1 MQKRPTE
8 RQAGIVEL
16 VRADGFRTIEQLAER
31 FVVTP
36 QTIRRDVNALCD
48 EGLLRRRHGGV
59 EPALEHENIAYRARK
74 VLNVND
80 KRKIAALVAREI
92 PNGASL
98 FFSIGT
104 TPELVANALL
114 QHRDLRIFTNNLNVA
129 YVAATNDSFEVTL
142 IGGRLRN
149 RDRDVLGPEVEAFFN
164 SYKVDYG
171 IFGVGGIDPD
181 GSLLDF
187 DEQEVRARSAI
198 LKNARKSYLVADH
211 TKFGRNAVVRGGSL
225 LDVSAFFTDC
235 PPPDHITRIIEKSG
249 VTLHVPEPG
258 TDFPTIVI
266 PDHHD

>member
-31 FVVTP
+31 FDVTP

-74 VLNVND
+74 VLNVNE
-80 KRKIAALVAREI
+80 KRKIAALVARQI
-92 PNGASL
+92 PDDASL

-104 TPELVANALL
+104 TPELVASALL
-114 QHRDLRIFTNNLNVA
+114 QHRNLRVFTNNLNVA
-129 YVAATNDSFEVTL
+129 YVAATNDSFDVTL

-149 RDRDVLGPEVEAFFN
+149 RDRDVLGPDVEAFFN

-171 IFGVGGIDPD
+171 IFGVGGIESD

-198 LKNARKSYLVADH
+198 LNNARQNYLVADH
-211 TKFGRNAVVRGGSL
+211 TKFGRNAVVRGGSITQ
-225 LDVSAFFTDC
+225 VTAFFTDC
-235 PPPDHITRIIEKSG
+235 PPPDHITQMINKAG
-249 VTLHVPEPG
+249 VDLYTPDANADYPTFILPSD
-258 TDFPTIVI
+258 TD
-266 PDHHD
+266 

>member
-8 RQAGIVEL
+8 RQASIVEL

-31 FVVTP
+31 FGVTP

-59 EPALEHENIAYRARK
+59 EAALEHENIAYRARK
-74 VLNVND
+74 VLNVHE
-80 KRKIAALVAREI
+80 KRKIATLVARAI
-92 PNGASL
+92 PDGASL

-104 TPELVANALL
+104 TPELVASALL
-114 QHRDLRIFTNNLNVA
+114 QHHNLRIFTNNLNVA
-129 YVAATNDSFEVTL
+129 YVAATNDSFDVTL

-149 RDRDVLGPEVEAFFN
+149 RDRDVLGPEVEAFFS

-187 DEQEVRARSAI
+187 DEHEVRARSAI
-198 LKNARKSYLVADH
+198 LNNARRSYLVADH
-211 TKFGRNAVVRGGSL
+211 TKFGRNAVVRGGSISQ
-225 LDVSAFFTDC
+225 VSAFFTDC
-235 PPPDHITRIIEKSG
+235 PPPDHIRQIISQANVEM
-249 VTLHVPEPG
+249 HMPEQKTITPA
-258 TDFPTIVI
+258 IVI
-266 PDHHD
+266 PGEAS

>member
-8 RQAGIVEL
+8 RQASIVEL
-16 VRADGFRTIEQLAER
+16 VRADGFKTIEQLAER
-31 FVVTP
+31 FQVTP

-74 VLNVND
+74 VLHVNE
-80 KRKIAALVAREI
+80 KRKIAALVARAI
-92 PNGASL
+92 PDGASL

-104 TPELVANALL
+104 TPELVASALL
-114 QHRDLRIFTNNLNVA
+114 QHRGLRIFTNNLNVA
-129 YVAATNDSFEVTL
+129 YVAATNDSFDVTL

-171 IFGVGGIDPD
+171 IFGVGGIDAD

-198 LKNARKSYLVADH
+198 LTNSRQTYLVADH
-211 TKFGRNAVVRGGSL
+211 TKFGRNAVVRGGS
-225 LDVSAFFTDC
+225 VTQVTAFFTDC
-235 PPPDHITRIIEKSG
+235 APPAAIAQMIEKNG
-249 VTLHVPEPG
+249 VALHIPEPNAEFPTFYVPEE
-258 TDFPTIVI
+258 D
-266 PDHHD
+266 

>member
-31 FVVTP
+31 FDVTP
-36 QTIRRDVNALCD
+36 QTIRRDVSALCD

-74 VLNVND
+74 VLNVNE

-104 TPELVANALL
+104 TPELVASALL

-149 RDRDVLGPEVEAFFN
+149 RDRDVLGPDVEAFFN

-198 LKNARKSYLVADH
+198 LNNARQSYLVADH
-211 TKFGRNAVVRGGSL
+211 TKFGRNAVVRGGSVS
-225 LDVSAFFTDC
+225 DVSAFFTDVS
-235 PPPDHITRIIEKSG
+235 PPAPIHQMITKAG
-249 VTLHVPEPG
+249 VALHMPEPN
-258 TDFPTIVI
+258 TEFPTFII
-266 PDHHD
+266 PEQDT

>member
-8 RQAGIVEL
+8 RQASIVEM
-16 VRADGFRTIEQLAER
+16 VRADGFQTIEDLADHFR
-31 FVVTP
+31 VTA
-36 QTIRRDVNALCD
+36 QTIRRDVNSLCD

-74 VLNVND
+74 VLHVNE
-80 KRKIAALVAREI
+80 KRKIAAMVARNI
-92 PNGASL
+92 PDGASL

-104 TPELVANALL
+104 TPELVASALL
-114 QHRDLRIFTNNLNVA
+114 QHRGLRIFTNNLNVA
-129 YVAATNDSFEVTL
+129 YVAATNDSFDVTL

-198 LKNARKSYLVADH
+198 LANSRQSYLVADH
-211 TKFGRNAVVRGGSL
+211 TKFGRNAVVRGGNISQ
-225 LDVSAFFTDC
+225 VSAFFTDT
-235 PPPDHITRIIEKSG
+235 PPPDAIVNTIRKTG
-249 VTLHVPEPG
+249 VDLHVPEPG
-258 TDFPTIVI
+258 TDFPTFYL
-266 PDHHD
+266 PDEQ

>member
-31 FVVTP
+31 FDVTP
-36 QTIRRDVNALCD
+36 QTIRRDVNALCE

-74 VLNVND
+74 VLNVNE
-80 KRKIAALVAREI
+80 KRKIAALVARAI
-92 PNGASL
+92 PDEASL

-104 TPELVANALL
+104 TPELVASALL
-114 QHRDLRIFTNNLNVA
+114 QHRNLRIFTNNLNVA
-129 YVAATNDSFEVTL
+129 YVAATNDSFDVTL

-149 RDRDVLGPEVEAFFN
+149 RDRDVLGPEVEEFFN

-171 IFGVGGIDPD
+171 IFGVGGIESD

-187 DEQEVRARSAI
+187 DEQEVRARSSI
-198 LKNARKSYLVADH
+198 LKNSRKNYLVADH
-211 TKFGRNAVVRGGSL
+211 TKFGRNAVVRGGSITQ
-225 LDVSAFFTDC
+225 VTAFFTDRL
-235 PPPDHITRIIEKSG
+235 PPDHISQMISKAG
-249 VTLHVPEPG
+249 VDLHIPEANA
-258 TDFPTIVI
+258 DFPTFFM
-266 PDHHD
+266 PNDDS

>member
-8 RQAGIVEL
+8 RQASIVET
-16 VRADGFRTIEQLAER
+16 VRADGFRTIEDLAER
-31 FVVTP
+31 FQVTA
-36 QTIRRDVNALCD
+36 QTIRRDVNALCE

-74 VLNVND
+74 VLHVNE
-80 KRKIAALVAREI
+80 KRKIAALVARHI
-92 PNGASL
+92 PDGASL

-104 TPELVANALL
+104 TPELVASALL
-114 QHRDLRIFTNNLNVA
+114 QHRSLRIFTNNLNVA
-129 YVAATNDSFEVTL
+129 YVAATNDSFDVTL

-149 RDRDVLGPEVEAFFN
+149 RDRDVLGPEVETFFN

-198 LKNARKSYLVADH
+198 LANSRQNYLVADH
-211 TKFGRNAVVRGGSL
+211 TKFGRNAVVRGGNIAQ
-225 LDVSAFFTDC
+225 VSAFFTDTT
-235 PPPDHITRIIEKSG
+235 PPDPIIAMIEKTG
-249 VTLHVPEPG
+249 VDLHVPEPG
-258 TDFPTIVI
+258 AEFPTFYV
-266 PDHHD
+266 PDDH

>member
-8 RQAGIVEL
+8 RQASIVEM
-16 VRADGFRTIEQLAER
+16 VRADGFRTIEDLAER
-31 FVVTP
+31 FQVTA

-74 VLNVND
+74 VLHVNE
-80 KRKIAALVAREI
+80 KRKIAALVARMI
-92 PNGASL
+92 PDGASL

-104 TPELVANALL
+104 TPELVASALL
-114 QHRDLRIFTNNLNVA
+114 QHRNLRIFTNNLNVA
-129 YVAATNDSFEVTL
+129 YVAATNDSFDVTL

-171 IFGVGGIDPD
+171 IFGVGGIDQD

-198 LKNARKSYLVADH
+198 LGNSRQSFLVADH
-211 TKFGRNAVVRGGSL
+211 TKFGRNAVVRGGNITQ
-225 LDVSAFFTDC
+225 VTAFFTDC
-235 PPPDHITRIIEKSG
+235 PPPDAIARLIEKSS
-249 VTLHVPEPG
+249 VNLHVPEPG
-258 TDFPTIVI
+258 AEFPTLYV
-266 PDHHD
+266 PGED

>member
-8 RQAGIVEL
+8 RQAGIIEL
-16 VRADGFRTIEQLAER
+16 VRSHGFQTIEQLAER
-31 FVVTP
+31 FDVTP

-74 VLNVND
+74 VLNVNS
-80 KRKIAALVAREI
+80 KRKIASLVAREI

-104 TPELVANALL
+104 TPELVASALL

-129 YVAATNDSFEVTL
+129 YVAATNDSFDVTL

-149 RDRDVLGPEVEAFFN
+149 RDRDILGPEVEAFFN
-164 SYKVDYG
+164 SYKVDFG

-187 DEQEVRARSAI
+187 DEQEVRARSVI
-198 LKNARKSYLVADH
+198 LKNARKSFLVADH
-211 TKFGRNAVVRGGSL
+211 TKFGRNAVVRGGAIS
-225 LDVSAFFTDC
+225 DVSAFFSDTA
-235 PPPDHITRIIEKSG
+235 PPDHIREMIANAG
-249 VTLHVPEPG
+249 VTLHVPDPDTE
-258 TDFPTIVI
+258 FPILSASDI
-266 PDHHD
+266 D

>member
-8 RQAGIVEL
+8 RQASIVET
-16 VRADGFRTIEQLAER
+16 VRADGFRTIEDLAER
-31 FVVTP
+31 FQVTA
-36 QTIRRDVNALCD
+36 QTIRRDVNALCE

-74 VLNVND
+74 VLHVNE
-80 KRKIAALVAREI
+80 KRKIAAQVARHI
-92 PNGASL
+92 PDGASL

-104 TPELVANALL
+104 TPELVASALL
-114 QHRDLRIFTNNLNVA
+114 QHRSLRIFTNNLNVA
-129 YVAATNDSFEVTL
+129 YVAATNDSFDVTL

-198 LKNARKSYLVADH
+198 LANSRQNYLVADH
-211 TKFGRNAVVRGGSL
+211 TKFGRNAVVRGGNISQ
-225 LDVSAFFTDC
+225 VTAFFTNTA
-235 PPPDHITRIIEKSG
+235 PPDAMSAMIHKSG
-249 VTLHVPEPG
+249 VELHVPEP
-258 TDFPTIVI
+258 DAEFPTFYV
-266 PDHHD
+266 PEDH